1 MSMSDPIADMLTRI
15 RNGLG
20 RQRATV
26 AMPYSKLKGDIA
38 EVMKAEGFIE
48 DYEVLP
54 QQPQSVLVVK
64 LKYVGERRDRRSVIT
79 GLSRVSKPGRRMYV
93 GKQEVP
99 WVRSGM
105 GTVILTTSKGVMTGQ
120 EARRRGVGGEMLCK
134 VW

>member
-20 RQRATV
+20 RQQPTV

-38 EVMKAEGFIE
+38 EVLKAEGFIE

-54 QQPQSVLVVK
+54 QQPQAVLVVK
-64 LKYVGERRDRRSVIT
+64 LKYVGERRNRRSVIT
-79 GLSRVSKPGRRMYV
+79 GLTRMSKPGRRQYV

-105 GTVILTTSKGVMTGQ
+105 GIAILTTSKGVMTGQ

>member
-20 RQRATV
+20 RQQATV

-38 EVMKAEGFIE
+38 GVLKAEGFIE
-48 DYEVLP
+48 DFEVLE
-54 QQPQSVLVVK
+54 QKPQSVLVLK
-64 LKYVGERRDRRSVIT
+64 LKYVGERRERRSVIT
-79 GLSRVSKPGRRMYV
+79 GLTRISKPGRRMYV
-93 GKQEVP
+93 GKQDVP

-105 GTVILTTSKGVMTGQ
+105 GIAILTTSKGVMTGQ
-120 EARRRGVGGEMLCK
+120 EARRRGVGGELLCQ